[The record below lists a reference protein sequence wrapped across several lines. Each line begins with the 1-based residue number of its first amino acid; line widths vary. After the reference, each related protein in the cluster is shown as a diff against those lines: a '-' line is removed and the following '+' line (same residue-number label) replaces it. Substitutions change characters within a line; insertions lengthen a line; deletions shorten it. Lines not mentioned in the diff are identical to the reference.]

1 MPTRLLAAVI
11 GLVLGVSTCS
21 VAHAQ
26 VDKVLGHVVSW
37 ILQKQIDELEKAND
51 PNRDLREYNAGDK
64 YDARDQYAPREQPKY
79 QEPPAYR
86 GYGYGNEPNA
96 GRGESNQTVGPATQ

>member
-11 GLVLGVSTCS
+11 GLLLGVSTCS

-64 YDARDQYAPREQPKY
+64 YDAGDQYAPREQPKY

-86 GYGYGNEPNA
+86 GYGNEPNA
-96 GRGESNQTVGPATQ
+96 GRPESNQTVGPATQ